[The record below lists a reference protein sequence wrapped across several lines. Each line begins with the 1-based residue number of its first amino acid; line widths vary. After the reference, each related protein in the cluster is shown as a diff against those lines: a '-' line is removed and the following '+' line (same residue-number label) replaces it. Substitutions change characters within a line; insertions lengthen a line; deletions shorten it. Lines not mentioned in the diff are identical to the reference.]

1 MRHSWIT
8 WQTDCMDAPATANTK
23 GTSATKHQEKK
34 KTEAISMQCAS
45 TNHFRMIFPRYRLF
59 LDAQQNCFAYHLLC
73 DSHTLSPY
81 GAVFLFRET
90 ELERVAQTIIRF
102 VFFLEKFYSFGTL
115 LRLRF
120 IADNIFFAQF
130 ESWQKICSS
139 TEKTQKNSC
148 AKPKISGQIFYGL
161 FLSDVA
167 YGHKTVMKQPSIHLF
182 WHRSSF
188 CEFFFSWH

>member
-1 MRHSWIT
+1 
-8 WQTDCMDAPATANTK
+8 MDALATANTK

-120 IADNIFFAQF
+120 IAESAMPTDNVFFAQF
-130 ESWQKICSS
+130 KALQKICSS
-139 TEKTQKNSC
+139 TENTQKNLCSN
-148 AKPKISGQIFYGL
+148 IIFL
-161 FLSDVA
+161 F
-167 YGHKTVMKQPSIHLF
+167 
-182 WHRSSF
+182 
-188 CEFFFSWH
+188 E